1 MKRLRLFYAALF
13 CILLCTEIL
22 IALFVHDNFIRPY
35 IGDVLVTLLLCSFLR
50 IFFPRGIAPLPFCV
64 FLFAAAVEIAQYFD
78 FVALLG
84 IKSRFL
90 SVLLGRTFSGFDI
103 LCYAVGCLI
112 AIAVDL
118 TIKWTLSKNVEK

>member
-1 MKRLRLFYAALF
+1 MKKTRLIYAVLF
-13 CILLCTEIL
+13 CLLLLTEVL

-50 IFFPRGIAPLPFCV
+50 IFFPRGIALLPFCV
-64 FLFAAAVEIAQYFD
+64 FLFATAVEIAQYFD

-84 IKSRFL
+84 LKSRFL
-90 SVLLGRTFSGFDI
+90 SVLLGRTFSWADI

-112 AIAVDL
+112 GFAVDL
-118 TIKWTLSKNVEK
+118 VSRQALSKNVEK